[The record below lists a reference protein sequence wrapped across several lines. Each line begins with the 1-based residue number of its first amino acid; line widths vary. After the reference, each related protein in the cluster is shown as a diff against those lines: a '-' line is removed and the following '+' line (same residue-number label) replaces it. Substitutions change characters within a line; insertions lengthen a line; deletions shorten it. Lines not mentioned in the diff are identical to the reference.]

1 MKDYNGLTQTEV
13 LDRVEKGL
21 VNYDTTLPTKSIKR
35 IIIFR

>member
-21 VNYDTTLPTKSIKR
+21 VNYDTTLPKELSSKML
-35 IIIFR
+35 